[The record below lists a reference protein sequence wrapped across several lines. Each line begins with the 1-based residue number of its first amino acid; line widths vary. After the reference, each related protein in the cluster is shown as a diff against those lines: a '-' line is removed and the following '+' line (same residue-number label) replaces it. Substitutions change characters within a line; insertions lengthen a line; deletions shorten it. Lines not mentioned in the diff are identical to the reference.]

1 MMIDFLNPAGEPFAA
16 QTQRLT
22 ARAQFGAADIFE
34 ISSVM
39 RSIEAGDSEAWE
51 RAWTELAET
60 AEREAGAAE
69 QAGHRS
75 TAIERYFHASSY
87 YEQSDVFAKGADPKR
102 KVAFAKSQSA
112 FRKAAKLHEPPI
124 RLVEVS
130 CGDEVYDG
138 YLCLP
143 AVPPGTRVPGVLF
156 IGGADAYSEE
166 TYFSGRGMLERG
178 MAMLLL
184 DMPGRGSSIYLK
196 GIPTRY
202 DYEVPVKAAF
212 DWLAA
217 QPEIDPDRLAIVGIS
232 LAGYYGP
239 RAAAFEKRAKA
250 LVAWGGIMN
259 VLDDIYDFHPRL
271 QGQFQWLTGT
281 KDDASC
287 RAKLR
292 EFDLSGVAQNITLPT
307 MIVHGRHDRI
317 SSVQGAEKLYAAI
330 GAKDK
335 QLHVLD
341 GPGAG
346 HCSYD
351 DWRHAV
357 PLMFDWLR
365 DKLR

>member
-1 MMIDFLNPAGEPFAA
+1 MIDFLNPAGEPFAA

-34 ISSVM
+34 IASVM
-39 RSIEAGDSEAWE
+39 RSIQAGDLEGWE
-51 RAWTELAET
+51 RAWMELAEAAEGEAQA
-60 AEREAGAAE
+60 AER
-69 QAGHRS
+69 AGHRAS
-75 TAIERYFHASSY
+75 AIARYFHASSY

-102 KVAFAKSQSA
+102 KVAFAKSQAA
-112 FRKAAKLHEPPI
+112 FRKGAALHEPEI
-124 RLVEVS
+124 RVVAVP

-143 AVPPGTRVPGVLF
+143 AVPAGTRVPAVLF

-166 TYFSGRGMLERG
+166 TYFSGRGMLDRG

-184 DMPGRGSSIYLK
+184 DLPGRGSSIYLK
-196 GIPTRY
+196 GIPTRA
-202 DYEVPVKAAF
+202 DYEVPVAAAF
-212 DWLAA
+212 DWLEA
-217 QPEIDPDRLAIVGIS
+217 QPEIDPERLALAGIS
-232 LAGYYGP
+232 LAGYYAP

-259 VLDDIYDFHPRL
+259 VIDDLYDFHPRL
-271 QGQFQWLTGT
+271 QGQLQWLTGT

-292 EFDLSGVAQNITLPT
+292 EFDLTGIAKEIAIPT

-317 SSVQGAEKLYAAI
+317 SAVTGAEKLFLAV
-330 GAKDK
+330 GATDK
-335 QLHVLD
+335 HLHIFD

-351 DWRHAV
+351 YWRHAV

-365 DKLR
+365 DRLG